1 MKVEKI
7 DNVEIYPD
15 DKIKLTTMGN
25 VYEVLRMDRI
35 NKKSCIL
42 VLDKDS
48 YIDLRTG
55 ERKEFE
61 HHENRACD
69 RNELRKTMRRLR
81 GIINANCSDVSK
93 CRWITFT
100 YADNMTDTDRLYAD
114 CKKLIMLVRYHLGH
128 FEYIHVVE
136 PQGRGA
142 WHIHALWI
150 FDDKAPFIDSA
161 WLRNV
166 WGNGF
171 VTVKKLEDVDNVG
184 AYLTAYLCDCEL
196 GDYVRYKLF
205 KNGYSL
211 PRDLDFDSFDAS
223 EIDMDVVT
231 KEVEQ
236 DGEKM
241 SKRFVKGGRMYMYP
255 PNFNLYRASRG
266 IQKPIEE
273 YMTYENAQKKIG
285 SAQPTFSTA
294 IQLSDDVSG
303 FENVIIKEYYNKLR

>member
-7 DNVEIYPD
+7 DNAEIFPD

-25 VYEVLRMDRI
+25 VYEVLRMGRI

-42 VLDKDS
+42 VLDKDF

-81 GIINANCSDVSK
+81 GLINANCVDVSK

-100 YADNMTDTDRLYAD
+100 YQENMTDTERLYKD
-114 CKKLIMLVRYHLGH
+114 SEKLIKRVRYHLGH

-150 FDDKAPFIDSA
+150 FADKAPYVDSS
-161 WLRNV
+161 WLRSV

-171 VTVKKLEDVDNVG
+171 VTVKKLDDVDNVG
-184 AYLTAYLCDCEL
+184 AYLTAYLCDAEL
-196 GDYVRYKLF
+196 PEYMRYVCS
-205 KNGYSL
+205 KNGC
-211 PRDLDFDSFDAS
+211 PFPADFDFDTVDTSFDFD
-223 EIDMDVVT
+223 IVV
-231 KEVEQ
+231 KEVEE
-236 DGEKM
+236 DGKKV
-241 SKRFVKGGRMYMYP
+241 SKRFVKGARLYMYP

-266 IQKPIEE
+266 IKQPIEE

-294 IQLSDDVSG
+294 IRLTDDVSE
-303 FENVIIKEYYNKLR
+303 FQNVIIKEYYNRLR

>member
-7 DNVEIYPD
+7 DNVEIFPD

-61 HHENRACD
+61 HHENRAFD

-81 GIINANCSDVSK
+81 GIINANCADVSK

-100 YADNMTDTDRLYAD
+100 YADNMTDTDRLYSD
-114 CKKLIMLVRYHLGH
+114 CKKLIMRVRYHLGH

-150 FDDKAPFIDSA
+150 FADKAPFIDSA

-184 AYLTAYLCDCEL
+184 AYLTAYLCDCEIE
-196 GDYVRYKLF
+196 DYTRYVF
-205 KNGYSL
+205 EKNHLSL
-211 PRDLDFDSFDAS
+211 PDDISVITSQFSGDDIL
-223 EIDMDVVT
+223 V

-236 DGEKM
+236 DGKKV

-273 YMTYENAQKKIG
+273 YLTYENAQKKIG
-285 SAQPTFSTA
+285 SAQPTFSIA
-294 IQLSDDVSG
+294 IRLTDDVSE
-303 FENVIIKEYYNKLR
+303 FQNVIIKEYYNRLR

>member
-7 DNVEIYPD
+7 DNVEIFPD

-42 VLDKDS
+42 VLDKDF

-55 ERKEFE
+55 EKKEFE

-81 GIINANCSDVSK
+81 GIINANCSDVSR

-100 YADNMTDTDRLYAD
+100 YQENMTDTERLYSD
-114 CKKLIMLVRYHLGH
+114 CRKLIKTVRYHLGH

-184 AYLTAYLCDCEL
+184 AYLTAYLCDCEIE
-196 GDYVRYKLF
+196 DYTRYVF
-205 KNGYSL
+205 EKNHLSL
-211 PRDLDFDSFDAS
+211 PDDISVITSQFSGDDIL
-223 EIDMDVVT
+223 V

-236 DGEKM
+236 DGKKV

>member
-1 MKVEKI
+1 LKVEKI
-7 DNVEIYPD
+7 DNVEIFPD

-81 GIINANCSDVSK
+81 GIINANCADVSR

-100 YADNMTDTDRLYAD
+100 YQDNMTDTERLYSD
-114 CKKLIMLVRYHLGH
+114 CKKLIKRVRYHLGH

-150 FDDKAPFIDSA
+150 FADKAPFIDSA

-171 VTVKKLEDVDNVG
+171 VTVKKLENVDNVG
-184 AYLTAYLCDCEL
+184 AYLTAYLCDCEIE
-196 GDYVRYKLF
+196 DYTRYVF
-205 KNGYSL
+205 EKNHLSL
-211 PRDLDFDSFDAS
+211 PDDISVITSQFSGDDIL
-223 EIDMDVVT
+223 V

-236 DGEKM
+236 DGKKV
-241 SKRFVKGGRMYMYP
+241 SKRLVKGGRMYMYP

-273 YMTYENAQKKIG
+273 YLTYENAQKKIG
-285 SAQPTFSTA
+285 SAQPTFSTS
-294 IQLSDDVSG
+294 IRLTDDVSD
-303 FENVIIKEYYNKLR
+303 FQNVIIKEYYNRLR

>member
-7 DNVEIYPD
+7 DNVEIFPD

-25 VYEVLRMDRI
+25 VYEVLRMERI

-42 VLDKDS
+42 VLDKDF

-81 GIINANCSDVSK
+81 GLINANCSDVSK

-100 YADNMTDTDRLYAD
+100 YQENMTDTECLYKD
-114 CKKLIMLVRYHLGH
+114 SEKLIKRVRYHLGH

-150 FDDKAPFIDSA
+150 FPGKAPFIDSS
-161 WLRNV
+161 WLCNV

-171 VTVKKLEDVDNVG
+171 VTVKKLDDVDNVG
-184 AYLTAYLCDCEL
+184 AYLTAYLCDCEIE
-196 GDYVRYKLF
+196 DYTQYVF
-205 KNGYSL
+205 EKNHLSL
-211 PRDLDFDSFDAS
+211 PDDISVITSQFSGDDIL
-223 EIDMDVVT
+223 V

-236 DGEKM
+236 DGKKV

-294 IQLSDDVSG
+294 IRLTDDVSD
-303 FENVIIKEYYNKLR
+303 FQNVIIKEYYNRLR

>member
-7 DNVEIYPD
+7 DNVEIFPD
-15 DKIKLTTMGN
+15 DKIKLTTMGS
-25 VYEVLRMDRI
+25 VYEILRMDRI

-42 VLDKDS
+42 VLNKDF

-81 GIINANCSDVSK
+81 GLINANCSDVSK

-100 YADNMTDTDRLYAD
+100 YAENMTDTDTVYRD
-114 CKKLIMLVRYHLGH
+114 CQKLIQKVRYRLGH

-184 AYLTAYLCDCEL
+184 AYLTAYLCDCEIE
-196 GDYVRYKLF
+196 DYTRYVF
-205 KNGYSL
+205 EKNHLSL
-211 PRDLDFDSFDAS
+211 PDDISVITSQFSGDDIL
-223 EIDMDVVT
+223 V

-236 DGEKM
+236 DGKKV

>member
-7 DNVEIYPD
+7 DNVEIFPD

-100 YADNMTDTDRLYAD
+100 YQENMTDTERLYKD
-114 CKKLIMLVRYHLGH
+114 SEKLIKRVRYHLGH

-150 FDDKAPFIDSA
+150 FADKAPYIDSA

-184 AYLTAYLCDCEL
+184 AYLTAYLCDCEIE
-196 GDYVRYKLF
+196 DYTRYVF
-205 KNGYSL
+205 EKNHLSL
-211 PRDLDFDSFDAS
+211 PDDISVITSQFSGDDIL
-223 EIDMDVVT
+223 V

-236 DGEKM
+236 DGKKV

-255 PNFNLYRASRG
+255 SNFNLYRASRG
-266 IQKPIEE
+266 IKKPIEE
-273 YMTYENAQKKIG
+273 YMSYENAQKKIG

-294 IQLSDDVSG
+294 IRLSDDVSN
-303 FENVIIKEYYNKLR
+303 FENVIIKEYYNRLR

>member
-1 MKVEKI
+1 
-7 DNVEIYPD
+7 
-15 DKIKLTTMGN
+15 
-25 VYEVLRMDRI
+25 
-35 NKKSCIL
+35 
-42 VLDKDS
+42 
-48 YIDLRTG
+48 
-55 ERKEFE
+55 
-61 HHENRACD
+61 
-69 RNELRKTMRRLR
+69 
-81 GIINANCSDVSK
+81 
-93 CRWITFT
+93 
-100 YADNMTDTDRLYAD
+100 MTDTDRLYAD
-114 CKKLIMLVRYHLGH
+114 CKKLIMRVRYHLGH

-184 AYLTAYLCDCEL
+184 AYLTAYLCDCDIE
-196 GDYVRYKLF
+196 DYTRYVF
-205 KNGYSL
+205 EKNHLSL
-211 PRDLDFDSFDAS
+211 PDDISVITSQFSGDDIL
-223 EIDMDVVT
+223 V

-236 DGEKM
+236 DGKKV

-294 IQLSDDVSG
+294 IRLTDDVSD
-303 FENVIIKEYYNKLR
+303 FQNVIIKEYYNRLR

>member
-7 DNVEIYPD
+7 DNVEIFPD

-61 HHENRACD
+61 HHENRAFD

-81 GIINANCSDVSK
+81 GIINANCADVSK

-100 YADNMTDTDRLYAD
+100 YADNMTDTDRLYSD
-114 CKKLIMLVRYHLGH
+114 CKKLIMRVRYHLGH

-150 FDDKAPFIDSA
+150 FADKAPFIDSA

-184 AYLTAYLCDCEL
+184 AYLTAYLCDCEIE
-196 GDYVRYKLF
+196 DYTRYVF
-205 KNGYSL
+205 EKNHLSL
-211 PRDLDFDSFDAS
+211 PDDISVITSQFSGDDIL
-223 EIDMDVVT
+223 V

-236 DGEKM
+236 DGKKV
-241 SKRFVKGGRMYMYP
+241 SKRFVKGGRVYMYP

-273 YMTYENAQKKIG
+273 YLTYENAQKKIG
-285 SAQPTFSTA
+285 SAQPTFSIA
-294 IQLSDDVSG
+294 IRLTDDVSE
-303 FENVIIKEYYNKLR
+303 FQNVIIKEYYNRLR

>member
-7 DNVEIYPD
+7 DNVEIFPD

-42 VLDKDS
+42 VLDKDF
-48 YIDLRTG
+48 YVDLRTG

-61 HHENRACD
+61 HHENRAFD

-81 GIINANCSDVSK
+81 GLINANCSDVSR

-100 YADNMTDTDRLYAD
+100 YAENITDTDKVYRD
-114 CKKLIMLVRYHLGH
+114 CQKLIQKVRYHLGH

-150 FDDKAPFIDSA
+150 FDNKAPFIDSA

-184 AYLTAYLCDCEL
+184 AYLTAYLCDCDIE
-196 GDYVRYKLF
+196 DYTRYVF
-205 KNGYSL
+205 EKNHLSL
-211 PRDLDFDSFDAS
+211 PDDISVITSQFSGDDIL
-223 EIDMDVVT
+223 V

-236 DGEKM
+236 DGKKV

-273 YMTYENAQKKIG
+273 YITYENAQKKIG

>member
-1 MKVEKI
+1 MKVDKI
-7 DNVEIYPD
+7 DNVNIFPD

-42 VLDKDS
+42 VLDKDF

-81 GIINANCSDVSK
+81 GIINANCVDVSK

-100 YADNMTDTDRLYAD
+100 YADNMRDSERVYKD
-114 CKKLIMLVRYHLGH
+114 CQKLIQKVRYHLGH

-136 PQGRGA
+136 PQGRGS

-150 FDDKAPFIDSA
+150 FADKAPYIDSS
-161 WLRNV
+161 WLRKI

-171 VTVKKLEDVDNVG
+171 VTVKKLDDVDNVG
-184 AYLTAYLCDCEL
+184 AYLTAYLCDCDIEDYTRYVFEKNHL
-196 GDYVRYKLF
+196 AIPDDISVITSQFSGDDILV
-205 KNGYSL
+205 
-211 PRDLDFDSFDAS
+211 
-223 EIDMDVVT
+223 

-236 DGEKM
+236 DGKKV

-255 PNFNLYRASRG
+255 SNFNLYRASRG

-294 IQLSDDVSG
+294 IRLTDDVSD
-303 FENVIIKEYYNKLR
+303 FQNVIIKEYYNRLR

>member
-7 DNVEIYPD
+7 DNVEIFPD

-61 HHENRACD
+61 HHDNRACD

-81 GIINANCSDVSK
+81 GIINANCVDVSK

-100 YADNMTDTDRLYAD
+100 YQDNMTDTERLYSD
-114 CKKLIMLVRYHLGH
+114 CRKLIKRVRYHLGH
-128 FEYIHVVE
+128 FDYIHVVE

-142 WHIHALWI
+142 WHIHAFWI
-150 FDDKAPFIDSA
+150 FADKAPYIDSS

-184 AYLTAYLCDCEL
+184 AYLTAYLCDCDIE
-196 GDYVRYKLF
+196 DYTRYVF
-205 KNGYSL
+205 EKNHISL
-211 PRDLDFDSFDAS
+211 PDDITVITSQFSSDDIL
-223 EIDMDVVT
+223 I
-231 KEVEQ
+231 KEVDQ
-236 DGEKM
+236 DGKKV

-273 YMTYENAQKKIG
+273 YMTYENAKKKIG

-294 IQLSDDVSG
+294 ISLTDDVSD
-303 FENVIIKEYYNKLR
+303 FQNVIIKEYYNRLR

>member
-7 DNVEIYPD
+7 DNVEIFPD

-42 VLDKDS
+42 VLDKDF

-55 ERKEFE
+55 EKKEFE

-81 GIINANCSDVSK
+81 GIINANCSDVSR

-100 YADNMTDTDRLYAD
+100 YQENMTDTERLYSD
-114 CKKLIMLVRYHLGH
+114 CRKLIKTVRYHLGH

-150 FDDKAPFIDSA
+150 FDDKAPFIDSS

-184 AYLTAYLCDCEL
+184 AYLTAYLCDCEIE
-196 GDYVRYKLF
+196 DYTRYVF
-205 KNGYSL
+205 EKNHLSL
-211 PRDLDFDSFDAS
+211 PDDISVITSQFSGDDIL
-223 EIDMDVVT
+223 V

-236 DGEKM
+236 DGKKV

>member
-81 GIINANCSDVSK
+81 CIINANCSDVSK

-114 CKKLIMLVRYHLGH
+114 CKKLIMCVRYHLGH

-184 AYLTAYLCDCEL
+184 AYLTAYLCDCDIE
-196 GDYVRYKLF
+196 DYTRYVF
-205 KNGYSL
+205 EKNHLSL
-211 PRDLDFDSFDAS
+211 PDDISVITSQFSGDDIL
-223 EIDMDVVT
+223 V

-236 DGEKM
+236 DGKKV

-294 IQLSDDVSG
+294 IRLTDDVSD
-303 FENVIIKEYYNKLR
+303 FQNVIIKEYYNRLR

>member
-7 DNVEIYPD
+7 DNVEIFPD

-25 VYEVLRMDRI
+25 VYEVLRMERI

-42 VLDKDS
+42 VLDKDF

-81 GIINANCSDVSK
+81 GLINANCSDVSK

-100 YADNMTDTDRLYAD
+100 YQENMTDTERLYKD
-114 CKKLIMLVRYHLGH
+114 SEKLIKRVRYHLGH

-150 FDDKAPFIDSA
+150 FPDKAPFIDSS
-161 WLRNV
+161 WLCNV

-171 VTVKKLEDVDNVG
+171 VTVKKLDDVDNVG
-184 AYLTAYLCDCEL
+184 AYLTAYLCDCEIE
-196 GDYVRYKLF
+196 DYTRYVF
-205 KNGYSL
+205 EKNHLSL
-211 PRDLDFDSFDAS
+211 PDDIFVITSQFSGDDIL
-223 EIDMDVVT
+223 V

-236 DGEKM
+236 DGKKV
-241 SKRFVKGGRMYMYP
+241 SKRFVKGGRMYIYP

-294 IQLSDDVSG
+294 IRLTDDVSDLQ
-303 FENVIIKEYYNKLR
+303 NVIIKEYYNRLR

>member
-7 DNVEIYPD
+7 DNVEIFPD

-42 VLDKDS
+42 VLDKDF
-48 YIDLRTG
+48 YVDLRTG

-61 HHENRACD
+61 HHENRAFD

-81 GIINANCSDVSK
+81 GLINANCSDVSR

-100 YADNMTDTDRLYAD
+100 YAENITDTDKVYRD
-114 CKKLIMLVRYHLGH
+114 CQKLIQKVRYHLGH

-184 AYLTAYLCDCEL
+184 AYLTAYLCDCDIE
-196 GDYVRYKLF
+196 DYTRYVF
-205 KNGYSL
+205 EKNHLSL
-211 PRDLDFDSFDAS
+211 PDDISVITSQFSVDDIL
-223 EIDMDVVT
+223 V

-236 DGEKM
+236 DGKKV

-294 IQLSDDVSG
+294 IRLTDDVSD
-303 FENVIIKEYYNKLR
+303 FQNVIIKEYYNRLR

>member
-7 DNVEIYPD
+7 DNVEIFPD

-25 VYEVLRMDRI
+25 VYEILRMDRI

-42 VLDKDS
+42 VLNKDF

-61 HHENRACD
+61 HHENRAFD

-81 GIINANCSDVSK
+81 GFINANCSDVSK

-100 YADNMTDTDRLYAD
+100 YAENMTDTDMVYRD
-114 CKKLIMLVRYHLGH
+114 CQKLIQKVRYRLGH

-184 AYLTAYLCDCEL
+184 AYLTAYLCDCEIE
-196 GDYVRYKLF
+196 DYTRYVF
-205 KNGYSL
+205 EKNHLSL
-211 PRDLDFDSFDAS
+211 PDDISVITSQFSGDDIL
-223 EIDMDVVT
+223 V

-236 DGEKM
+236 DGKKV

>member
-7 DNVEIYPD
+7 DNVEIFPD

-81 GIINANCSDVSK
+81 GIINANCADVSR

-100 YADNMTDTDRLYAD
+100 YQDNMTDTERLYSD
-114 CKKLIMLVRYHLGH
+114 CKKLIKRVRYHLGH

-150 FDDKAPFIDSA
+150 FADKAPFIDSA

-171 VTVKKLEDVDNVG
+171 VTVKKLENVDNVG
-184 AYLTAYLCDCEL
+184 AYLTAYLCDCEIE
-196 GDYVRYKLF
+196 DYTRYVF
-205 KNGYSL
+205 EKNHLSL
-211 PRDLDFDSFDAS
+211 PDDISVITSQFSGDDIL
-223 EIDMDVVT
+223 V

-236 DGEKM
+236 DGKKV
-241 SKRFVKGGRMYMYP
+241 SKRLVKGGRMYMYP

-273 YMTYENAQKKIG
+273 YLTYENAQKKIG
-285 SAQPTFSTA
+285 SAQPTFSTS
-294 IQLSDDVSG
+294 IRLTDDVSD
-303 FENVIIKEYYNKLR
+303 FQNVIIKEYYNRLR

>member
-7 DNVEIYPD
+7 DNVEIFPD

-61 HHENRACD
+61 HHENRAFD

-81 GIINANCSDVSK
+81 GIINANCADVSK

-100 YADNMTDTDRLYAD
+100 YADNMTDTDRLYSD
-114 CKKLIMLVRYHLGH
+114 CKKLIMRVRYHLGH

-150 FDDKAPFIDSA
+150 FADKAPFIDSA

-184 AYLTAYLCDCEL
+184 AYLTAYLCDCEIE
-196 GDYVRYKLF
+196 DYTRYVF
-205 KNGYSL
+205 EKNHLSL
-211 PRDLDFDSFDAS
+211 PDDISVITSQFSGDDIL
-223 EIDMDVVT
+223 V

-236 DGEKM
+236 DGKKV

-273 YMTYENAQKKIG
+273 YLTYENAQKKIG
-285 SAQPTFSTA
+285 SAQPTFSIA
-294 IQLSDDVSG
+294 IRLTDDVSE
-303 FENVIIKEYYNKLR
+303 FQNVIIKEYYNCLR